1 MQLCNISTLARESD
15 LRKCTFDLRDREK
28 HLQRFCTMMPKYL
41 FNPSLVKQE
50 TLLVYFI
57 MLLIAL

>member
-1 MQLCNISTLARESD
+1 MQLCNISTFTRESD
-15 LRKCTFDLRDREK
+15 LRKSTFELRDRDN
-28 HLQRFCTMMPKYL
+28 HLQRFCTKIPKYL